1 MQKPEN
7 VTFVCLG
14 FAVFRSLPTITSYPC
29 PRRDIQYLPSFPNM
43 SGKSS
48 VYLTTLCVVLYS
60 TVSFLF

>member
-1 MQKPEN
+1 M
-7 VTFVCLG
+7 FG

-48 VYLTTLCVVLYS
+48 VYLEPPFVLFCIVLS
-60 TVSFLF
+60 LFCFNHDDGFS